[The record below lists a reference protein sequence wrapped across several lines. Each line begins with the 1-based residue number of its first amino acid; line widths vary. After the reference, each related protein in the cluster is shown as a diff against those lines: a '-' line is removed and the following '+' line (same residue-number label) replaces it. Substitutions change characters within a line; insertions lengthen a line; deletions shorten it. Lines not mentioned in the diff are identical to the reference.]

1 MEKGKNYIK
10 NTFGINL
17 GVDTRFNQLDQIDY
31 NIVHSYIESKNFKE
45 IINNY
50 LLNREN
56 STEKR
61 KAILSHISNYFDSIL
76 FNLNDNTDIKYLSFD
91 LDFLYYA
98 LPHLS
103 KQFPVFEVYELHY
116 LFKKILI
123 VNYKQLQTADSSSLR
138 IIFFDEGNFE
148 FEEET
153 IYFPEII
160 SIDCNIL
167 IDKEFC
173 YEFCKRKSL
182 LILDHDHKGRVVQI
196 EELNSILK
204 FTSKDINSDLNLFI
218 NLIKDEYLYVK
229 HISEKL
235 QKNEVLFEFSVIE
248 WKKWNSDF
256 IFWPFFG
263 PFIEDI
269 NPFSFF
275 NLKEDKKCALKAL
288 NIAPKLLKYVS
299 ENLKNDKEVV
309 LTTIKQRG
317 YYLEFASEYLKDDK
331 DIALI
336 AVTTDHDAM
345 EYISKRLKED
355 KKFILEALARNG
367 NVLDCVSME
376 FKNDKDIVLAAVRS
390 NGNAI
395 RYASENLKNDPLII
409 ETANNNPNNSD
420 PYPF

>member
-10 NTFGINL
+10 NIFGINL

-31 NIVHSYIESKNFKE
+31 NIVHSYIESNNFKE
-45 IINNY
+45 IINTY
-50 LLNREN
+50 LLTREN

-61 KAILSHISNYFDSIL
+61 KAILSHISNYFDSTL

-98 LPHLS
+98 LPYFS

-182 LILDHDHKGRVVQI
+182 LILHHDHKGRVVQI

-204 FTSKDINSDLNLFI
+204 FTSKDINSDLDLFM

-229 HISEKL
+229 YISEKL
-235 QKNEVLFEFSVIE
+235 QKNEVLFEFSVIR
-248 WKKWNSDF
+248 WKKELSYILGYSYF
-256 IFWPFFG
+256 L
-263 PFIEDI
+263 EDN
-269 NPFSFF
+269 NPFYFF
-275 NLKEDKKCALKAL
+275 KLKEDKKCALKAL
-288 NIAPKLLKYVS
+288 NIAPQLLKYVS
-299 ENLKNDKEVV
+299 ESLKNDKEVV
-309 LTTIKQRG
+309 LTTIKQTG
-317 YYLEFASEYLKDDK
+317 YYLDFASEYLKDDE

-336 AVTTDHDAM
+336 AVTTDHIAM

-367 NVLDCVSME
+367 NALDCVSME
-376 FKNDKDIVLAAVRS
+376 FKNDKDIVLAAVRN

-395 RYASENLKNDPLII
+395 RFASENLKNDPLII
-409 ETANNNPNNSD
+409 EIANNNPNNSD
-420 PYPF
+420 GYPF